1 MTPSSPP
8 SGSPCMA
15 VASPPMPRSRD
26 RLRHPIHPCRKVSS
40 WLQHLARSTP
50 CCRPSTPSSSK
61 FSPHRAPAGCG
72 GRVASANHENAGG
85 FPSSSLSTA
94 ASTTMARSTHQDT
107 LGMTAAPN
115 GRRSSHY
122 GPKHRRSRRHRLVQA
137 SHRRLAQGRSL
148 RRRHL
153 HLRELRDRRRHHGT
167 TAPWSRPTSRRGA
180 SLDWSRP
187 SAAASA
193 APA

>member
-1 MTPSSPP
+1 MTPTSPP

-15 VASPPMPRSRD
+15 VASPPMLRSID
-26 RLRHPIHPCRKVSS
+26 RNRHQIHPCRKVSS
-40 WLQHLARSTP
+40 WLRHRARLTSRS
-50 CCRPSTPSSSK
+50 RPSTPSRSK
-61 FSPHRAPAGCG
+61 FLPHRAPAGCG
-72 GRVASANHENAGG
+72 GRVASANRENAGW

-153 HLRELRDRRRHHGT
+153 HLRELRDRRRYHGT
-167 TAPWSRPTSRRGA
+167 TSPWSRPTSRRGT
-180 SLDWSRP
+180 SLDWSRL
-187 SAAASA
+187 SATASA